1 MAKTI
6 TEKEL
11 TLLFP
16 STDVEIAGH
25 TFALTPFS
33 FVETKIV
40 SLKLRKVLHLFAADT
55 FDQAAF
61 AGVYTDAYDGIR
73 DVIALSLNIKPN
85 LVDRF
90 DLASAFKAITNIISI
105 NKDFFLESVS
115 PELKVMVDM
124 FADAMEP
131 TPETQTSD
139 KAEPEQSESN

>member
-25 TFALTPFS
+25 TFEMKPFS
-33 FVETKIV
+33 FVESKIV
-40 SLKLRKVLHLFAADT
+40 SLKLRNVLHLFAADT

-61 AGVYTDAYDGIR
+61 ATMYTDAYDGIR
-73 DVIALSLNIKPN
+73 DVIALSLGIKPN

-105 NKDFFLESVS
+105 NKDFFLKSVN

-131 TPETQTSD
+131 KSPATKD
-139 KAEPEQSESN
+139 VVEPEQSESN

>member
-16 STDVEIAGH
+16 GTDVEIAGH
-25 TFALTPFS
+25 TFNITPFS
-33 FVETKIV
+33 FVQTKTV
-40 SLKLRKVLHLFAADT
+40 SLKLRNVLHLFAADT
-55 FDQAAF
+55 FDKAAF
-61 AGVYTDAYDGIR
+61 AGIYTDAYDGIR

-105 NKDFFLESVS
+105 NKDFFLESVT
-115 PELKVMVDM
+115 PELKGLTEVVAQM
-124 FADAMEP
+124 FGKTLEDLQE
-131 TPETQTSD
+131 EVE
-139 KAEPEQSESN
+139 EPEQLESN